1 MTDDIARQTAIELL
15 GHYRRKSLSP
25 VDAAKAVIDRIRTK
39 DGVLNAFCLLD
50 EEAAL
55 AAARQSEARW
65 AEGKPRG
72 RLDGVPVS
80 IKDIILTK
88 GWPTRRGSK
97 TVDPEQPW
105 DTDAPSVAR
114 LREQGAVLIGK
125 TTTPEFGWKG
135 VTDSPLTGVSRNP
148 WDSALTPGG
157 SSGGSA
163 AAVIAGMAP
172 LSIGTDGG
180 GSIRIPAAFCGAV
193 GMKAS
198 FGRVPAYPPSPF
210 GTLAH
215 VGPIART
222 VSDVA
227 LMLSVIAGPD
237 ARDWYALPSE
247 GRDYGDGL
255 DDGVKG
261 LRVAFSKDLGYARVE
276 GEVARVVSRA
286 AHAFEGLGAIVE
298 EVHPGF
304 ENPHDS
310 FLVSWFVG
318 AARVIGALTPAQR
331 ELVDPGLLEIAEKGA
346 GYNLDDYLDAGQYR
360 AALGTKMRLFHKRYD
375 LLLTPAMP
383 LVAFAAG
390 QNFPTIGE
398 NQRWL
403 DWSPFTYPFNF
414 TGQPAISVPCGF
426 TNSGLPV
433 GLQIIATN
441 YADALVLRAA
451 QAYQG
456 AHPETVRQPAI

>member
-1 MTDDIARQTAIELL
+1 MTDDVARQTAIELL

-39 DGVLNAFCLLD
+39 DGALNAFCLVD

-65 AEGKPRG
+65 AKGEPRG
-72 RLDGVPVS
+72 RLDGVPVL
-80 IKDIILTK
+80 IKDLVLTK

-97 TVDPEQPW
+97 TVDPDQPW

-148 WDSALTPGG
+148 WDTALTPGG

-222 VSDVA
+222 VPDAA
-227 LMLSVIAGPD
+227 LMLSVIAGSD
-237 ARDWYALPSE
+237 AGDWYALPSD

-255 DDGVKG
+255 NDGVKG
-261 LRVAFSKDLGYARVE
+261 LRVAFSKDLGYAKVE
-276 GEVARVVSRA
+276 GEVAGVVSRA
-286 AHAFEGLGAIVE
+286 AHAFEDLGAIVE

-310 FLVSWFVG
+310 FLVPWFVG

-331 ELVDPGLLEIAEKGA
+331 KLVDPGLLEIAEKGA
-346 GYNLDDYLDAGQYR
+346 GYSLDDYLDAGQYR
-360 AALGTKMRLFHKRYD
+360 AALGTKMRLFHERYD
-375 LLLTPAMP
+375 LLLTPTMP

-390 QNFPTIGE
+390 QNFPTIGD

-426 TNSGLPV
+426 TDSGLPV

-456 AHPETVRQPAI
+456 GHPETVRQPAI

>member
-114 LREQGAVLIGK
+114 R
-125 TTTPEFGWKG
+125 
-135 VTDSPLTGVSRNP
+135 
-148 WDSALTPGG
+148 ALTPGG